1 MRIGELA
8 RRAGVS
14 RDAVRMYE
22 KLGLIRS
29 QRAGNGYRDFTADML
44 QQLLYVRTA
53 QSLGFSLAEIG
64 AGLTQLLNGKS
75 SAADAHRVLREKI
88 TMIEHRISELSSL
101 RKELQARAKLDCPFA
116 IAEERPA
123 NRRIANRRR

>member
-29 QRAGNGYRDFTADML
+29 QRAGNGYRDFSADML

-53 QSLGFSLAEIG
+53 QSLASRSP
-64 AGLTQLLNGKS
+64 K
-75 SAADAHRVLREKI
+75 
-88 TMIEHRISELSSL
+88 
-101 RKELQARAKLDCPFA
+101 
-116 IAEERPA
+116 
-123 NRRIANRRR
+123 